1 MLVELNDICR
11 LVGLVLG
18 RRDVAA
24 SDRLA
29 EDLGAESSD
38 VLNIIATAEEKY
50 RISIDETDVPAVR
63 TVADLHSLVS
73 RLAS

>member
-1 MLVELNDICR
+1 MHVELDDVCK

-18 RRDVAA
+18 RKGVSA

-29 EDLGAESSD
+29 EDLGAESAD

-50 RISIDETDVPAVR
+50 GVSIEETDVPAVR
-63 TVADLHSLVS
+63 TVADLHSLVR
-73 RLAS
+73 RLLN

>member
-1 MLVELNDICR
+1 MHVELDDVCR

-18 RRDVAA
+18 RKGVAA

-29 EDLGAESSD
+29 EDLGAESAD

-50 RISIDETDVPAVR
+50 GVSIEETDVPAVR
-63 TVADLHSLVS
+63 TVADLHNLVR
-73 RLAS
+73 RLLN